1 MIHLLE
7 RQFFKNQSL
16 FKTELSVKENHF
28 VWPSYWVHCSPEQMF
43 YGGLPESLTSFM
55 NLYFLIVLPQWH
67 ICFPHSI
74 KLSSDCIWDMQKTHN
89 FDVQVKLICQTV
101 KLNEELNHCVQS
113 SQFCCKWS
121 RSRMGDSRPTE
132 WTIHRYI
139 VKKRYRLNYMHY
151 QIQNLCSVL
160 NKKLLR
166 SNFGIFSIRI

>member
-16 FKTELSVKENHF
+16 FKTELSIKENHF

-43 YGGLPESLTSFM
+43 YEGLPESLTSFM
-55 NLYFLIVLPQWH
+55 NLYFLIVLPQWY

-160 NKKLLR
+160 NNILLR